1 MTNVQMRTRQEED
14 RVEAFAWLP
23 VQRWLSRLRRGKATQ
38 EKRTKKEKKKRMNE
52 RPSPSVLDYDPDVM
66 KNRVKWQPRNADERE
81 DNSVIPLSPVFEESF
96 RQQMRQDNDVLNL
109 TVLENKP
116 CARLDPPKILCMFS
130 LWLL

>member
-1 MTNVQMRTRQEED
+1 MRTRQEED
-14 RVEAFAWLP
+14 RVEAFAWLL
-23 VQRWLSRLRRGKATQ
+23 VQRWLSRLRRGKKATR
-38 EKRTKKEKKKRMNE
+38 EKRTKKEKKKRTNE
-52 RPSPSVLDYDPDVM
+52 RPSPSALDYGPDVM
-66 KNRVKWQPRNADERE
+66 KNQVKWQPRNADERE

-116 CARLDPPKILCMFS
+116 CGRPVPPKILCTFS